1 MKIVRA
7 IAPCSVDECWR
18 AFTDYTQLT
27 KWVPGLRAAW
37 LVAPGRDG
45 LPREV
50 QFEFAKDF
58 VYSLLYTY
66 DAADHVVRWEPR
78 EANHNAVRG
87 FAQFAATDEGTE
99 VTYALEHET
108 GRKAAER
115 AIDDPKLLVEAFVR
129 FLYER

>member
-1 MKIVRA
+1 MKRVRA
-7 IAPCSVDECWR
+7 LVARPVEECWR
-18 AFTDYTQLT
+18 AFTDPAQLIE
-27 KWVPGLRAAW
+27 WVPGLRAAW
-37 LVAPGRDG
+37 LIEANGDG